1 MTVPLP
7 GPTPSCGAG
16 RRDDRLGDTYLEATA
31 ISERVGQLGAE
42 ITRDYQGQ
50 ELLLVSI
57 LKGAVFFMAD
67 LARAIDLPLEMDFL
81 AISSYLQEHS
91 QTGTKAIR
99 FLKDLDRPV
108 KDKNVL
114 VVEDMIDS
122 GLTLHYIMRS
132 LGLRRPRSLEV
143 CTLFDRP
150 HQRLVDIDVRYVGF
164 EVTDDFFVGYGFDY
178 RQLFRNLPHVAYLQL
193 EPQQPTLF

>member
-1 MTVPLP
+1 MTAPLP
-7 GPTPSCGAG
+7 S
-16 RRDDRLGDTYLEATA
+16 A
-31 ISERVGQLGAE
+31 ISLCEYGSRDERIGEIYLDAAAIDRRVLELGAQ
-42 ITRDYQGQ
+42 ITHDYQGQ
-50 ELLLVSI
+50 DLLLISI
-57 LKGAVFFMAD
+57 LKGAIFFMAD
-67 LARAIDLPLEMDFL
+67 LARAIDLPVEIDFL
-81 AISSYLQEHS
+81 AISSYMHEHGE
-91 QTGTKAIR
+91 TGKKAIR

-150 HQRLVDIDVRYVGF
+150 YQRLVDIDVRYVGF
-164 EVTDDFFVGYGFDY
+164 EVPDDFFVGYGFDY
-178 RQLFRNLPHVAYLQL
+178 RQLFRNIPHVAYLRL
-193 EPQQPTLF
+193 EPRQPTLF